1 MAEAEVGDDW
11 YGDDPTVNRLQDR
24 AAELTGREAAAYL
37 PTGTMCTQVALH
49 AMTRSGRL
57 VACEATAH
65 VFLPPVAPVRM
76 HRELGLTDGQ
86 VSIPIPNSDSAAVS
100 GRFFLLTA
108 GTGRCDPPGLTN
120 WAPFAGEGRPNLA
133 TGG

>member
-1 MAEAEVGDDW
+1 MS
-11 YGDDPTVNRLQDR
+11 NRTD
-24 AAELTGREAAAYL
+24 ESVSCEDGSPGVFGECV
-37 PTGTMCTQVALH
+37 PN
-49 AMTRSGRL
+49 
-57 VACEATAH
+57 CEATAH